1 MINLYGPTV
10 IANTISKQE
19 MVKEASGN
27 EQKRGEENFG
37 FDETELSNN
46 DNEDDATREWVRHRW
61 MAAKENVS
69 SLQALAITSNSSS
82 RRESMASVVSNNS
95 KVTKVDLE
103 EQKEDELSGIFTAA
117 VKARRESRQWSLVK
131 DGDEAMQA
139 LIKEKQNSTKKMW
152 TKILDDQRAEM
163 EFGHQKLL
171 LDKGEVMRDLHRK
184 TSALKAMKRRRE
196 SEAPLRSNL
205 FEKTSSQVKSFCN

>member
-27 EQKRGEENFG
+27 EQKRGEENLG

-163 EFGHQKLL
+163 DFGHQKLL

>member
-10 IANTISKQE
+10 IANTISKQD
-19 MVKEASGN
+19 MVKEASSN
-27 EQKRGEENFG
+27 EQKRGEENLG

-163 EFGHQKLL
+163 DFGHQKLL